1 MCVRRLAG
9 VGKRYG
15 RTDPVLDG
23 VDLDLRAGQVLGIVG
38 GNGSGKS
45 TLLRI
50 LAGISRP
57 SRGRCAGS
65 PRTGYLPD
73 RFPAAATR
81 MSALAYLRHMGRIS
95 GLSAA
100 QASARGTE
108 LLHMLG
114 LVGDPAGPMREL
126 SKGNAQKVGLAQALL
141 PEPEL
146 LVLDEPLSGL
156 DASAYGLFGDL
167 VAGFAARGGS
177 VVFSA
182 HRPEQAQA
190 YATET
195 FRLAGGLLTSLG
207 PAEEVGPRATILLRG
222 AVAGVWRAEPGV
234 LSAVEDGEELELTV
248 PAARCDAMLLL
259 ALRRGCSVRA
269 VQRQSAE
276 VAS

>member
-1 MCVRRLAG
+1 MLRLVG

-15 RTDPVLDG
+15 RADPVLDD
-23 VDLDLRAGQVLGIVG
+23 VDLDVGAGQVLGIVG

-45 TLLRI
+45 TLLRV

-57 SRGRCAGS
+57 TRGRRTGS

-73 RFPAAATR
+73 RFPAATAR
-81 MSALAYLRHMGRIS
+81 MSALAYLRHMGRTS
-95 GLSAA
+95 GLSGARA
-100 QASARGTE
+100 TARGTE
-108 LLHMLG
+108 LLRALA
-114 LVGDPAGPMREL
+114 LVGDPSGPMREL

-156 DASAYGLFGDL
+156 DTSAYGVFGDL

-190 YATET
+190 HATET
-195 FRLAGGLLTSLG
+195 FRLAGGRLSSLG
-207 PAEEVGPRATILLRG
+207 PAEEVGPRATIVLRG

-234 LSAVEDGEELELTV
+234 LSAVEDGERLELTV

-269 VQRQSAE
+269 VQRQPAE
-276 VAS
+276 VAP